1 MRRLAIVAC
10 LTGTPVIL
18 AVAGCDV
25 PNPMSSA
32 PTGVVL
38 AANATRAPVES
49 PFSTVIDDFN
59 ACTGLP
65 ASFTFSGIARI
76 QEFNDHFLMRVMGEV
91 TTNDGFAGTFNW
103 TFVEHGDQ
111 VGIVRAHDMELSDA
125 TGQRMIFPVGLE
137 HVTNVNGETVVSFVR
152 FSKDAVRCVGRR

>member
-10 LTGTPVIL
+10 LTGASVVL
-18 AVAGCDV
+18 AVAGCDA
-25 PNPMSSA
+25 PNPMSST
-32 PTGVVL
+32 PSGVVL
-38 AANATRAPVES
+38 TANATRAPVES

-65 ASFTFSGIARI
+65 ISLTFTGTAWV
-76 QEFNDHFLMRVMGEV
+76 QEFNDHFLMRVRGEV
-91 TTNDGFAGTFNW
+91 TTNDGFVGTFNW
-103 TFVEHGDQ
+103 TFVEYGDQ

-137 HVTNVNGETVVSFVR
+137 HVTNVNGEIVVSFVH
-152 FSKDAVRCVGRR
+152 FSKDVVRCVGRR